1 MACSLMARTSSF
13 TSLTTPPSEPACM
26 QHARVHSRPHKKNT
40 FLLFS
45 LFITLPQPPPH
56 QTKSS
61 SPQQLST
68 TCGLESDG
76 DVYPQIAVLRGRGF
90 DEPVDEPAST
100 SHTRGDQLT
109 PPDKEP
115 SNGRGVSKTPN
126 RHLSPP
132 SLPPCGA
139 AFDGALRSAPRGPP
153 PLSPSSPP
161 LPCAPVIRSAC
172 AGLPLQPALRLAS
185 PCAHPE
191 GRGGLARLPLRE
203 KRLELRH
210 AVLRVREEVRLDLG
224 RRSEA
229 GAGRRVA
236 HLVARRERT
245 GRGDARLL
253 PRLDILAHHEELLTA
268 RVGATSEGRVLWLG
282 TRGRPPSLPSARS
295 GTRAARPGR
304 FAGG

>member
-1 MACSLMARTSSF
+1 L
-13 TSLTTPPSEPACM
+13 
-26 QHARVHSRPHKKNT
+26 ARVSPNRPPIRLGAGTQRPHKKEIPIVLLH
-40 FLLFS
+40 FLS
-45 LFITLPQPPPH
+45 QLPIKQSRRH
-56 QTKSS
+56 RSS
-61 SPQQLST
+61 VVYHLRIGIRWRST
-68 TCGLESDG
+68 DRCG
-76 DVYPQIAVLRGRGF
+76 ARTR
-90 DEPVDEPAST
+90 AST
-100 SHTRGDQLT
+100 SQSTSQLRRSTHTRGDQLT

-161 LPCAPVIRSAC
+161 LPCAPVVRSAC

-210 AVLRVREEVRLDLG
+210 AVLRVREEVRLDLE